1 MLEQKL
7 ISTDGLIDGIFGL
20 YLVWY
25 NGVHYRLTECESKE
39 AEKVRQLYPHW
50 IVYLSG
56 DTDEDKKE
64 IKRQTFL
71 TDDAYKKCLYDIG
84 LDEVDA
90 ADLDDFVIYLKVTD
104 DLEPFEQFVVKG
116 HKPKIDK
123 DVICMYKAT
132 DSNDTKVS
140 KIIAGCLEHGFDLEI
155 ALAFVMQLGYKAQ
168 DRISEELRE
177 IAASMDALTV

>member
-7 ISTDGLIDGIFGL
+7 ISTDGLDGIFGL

-25 NGVHYRLTECESKE
+25 NGVHYRLTECESKD

-56 DTDEDKKE
+56 DTDEDVKE

-71 TDDAYKKCLYDIG
+71 TGDAYKKCLYDIG
-84 LDEVDA
+84 LDEVDEVSPD
-90 ADLDDFVIYLKVTD
+90 DLVIYLRVSD
-104 DLEPFEQFVVKG
+104 DLEPFKQFVIKG
-116 HKPKIDK
+116 HEPTMDR
-123 DVICMYKAT
+123 DVICSYAAT
-132 DSNDTKVS
+132 DANDTKVS

-155 ALAFVMQLGYKAQ
+155 ALAFVIQLGYKAQ
-168 DRISEELRE
+168 DRISEELRD

>member
-7 ISTDGLIDGIFGL
+7 ISTDGLDDIFGL

-25 NGVHYRLTECESKE
+25 NGVNYRLTECESKE
-39 AEKVRQLYPHW
+39 AEDVRNKYPHW

-56 DTDEDKKE
+56 DLDEDKKE

-71 TDDAYKKCLYDIG
+71 TGDAYQKCLYDIG

-90 ADLDDFVIYLKVTD
+90 ADLDDFVIYLKVAD

-116 HKPKIDK
+116 HKPKNDK
-123 DVICMYKAT
+123 GVICVYAAT
-132 DSNDTKVS
+132 DANEDKVS
-140 KIIAGCLEHGFDLEI
+140 KIIAGALEHGFDLEI

-168 DRISEELRE
+168 DRIAEELRE
-177 IAASMDALTV
+177 MATSMEALTI